1 MKAVAK
7 TKGGTTPVE
16 PEEGDSFD
24 ECLRKASEIAT
35 DVENVHFIVVKK

>member
-1 MKAVAK
+1 MTAIAK

-16 PEEGDSFD
+16 PAEGDSFD
-24 ECLRKASEIAT
+24 ECLRKGSEIAT